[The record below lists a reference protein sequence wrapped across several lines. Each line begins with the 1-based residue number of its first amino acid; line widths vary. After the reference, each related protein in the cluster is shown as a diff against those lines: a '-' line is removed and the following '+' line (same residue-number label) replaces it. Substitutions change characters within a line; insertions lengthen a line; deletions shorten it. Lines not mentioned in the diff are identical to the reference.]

1 MQLIEA
7 DSRFPGIPSPE
18 PITVR
23 PMTLRDHLE
32 IETEGEISPA
42 QRPLDLFEQIVAQGK
57 LLKTLRRDRDQLDA
71 RIGNEQ
77 AKFDRL
83 NAEARVLMLQQV
95 AK

>member
-1 MQLIEA
+1 MALIES
-7 DSRFPGIPSPE
+7 DTRFPGIPSPE

-32 IETEGEISPA
+32 IETEGATSPA
-42 QRPLDLFEQIVAQGK
+42 QRPLDVFEQIVSKGK

-77 AKFDRL
+77 AEFDRL
-83 NAEARVLMLQQV
+83 VLEATRAVLKA